1 VLPIENFM
9 MLATQRKMSFMATNS
24 EKIPRGKGKPFVKGI
39 GGNPRGRP
47 KRTAEEIDLIAA
59 CRAKAPEALA
69 VLDHIMNEGENERN
83 RLAAAQAIIE
93 RGYGKAV
100 QPIDA
105 NITTHEQNLEDL
117 K

>member
-1 VLPIENFM
+1 
-9 MLATQRKMSFMATNS
+9 
-24 EKIPRGKGKPFVKGI
+24 
-39 GGNPRGRP
+39 
-47 KRTAEEIDLIAA
+47 
-59 CRAKAPEALA
+59 